1 MARLIRTEKEIEGR
15 FEDVWLVVEE
25 DPLEQWPEGPL
36 DVVGRPATRLDGP
49 ARVRGE
55 ARFTADLQLRGM
67 LHAAIVRSPH
77 AHARVRRIDFAR
89 ALAAPG
95 VRCVLGPGEAKG
107 LDEEAGYAGAPVA
120 ALAADT
126 FAQARA
132 ALGLV
137 DVEWEEL
144 EAVLD
149 PEEAVARGQ
158 FTTEPERHER
168 GDFERAL
175 AEADVVVERT
185 YRTSVVLHNSMET
198 HQAVCEWVG
207 DTLNVYIS
215 TQYIWGVRA
224 EMSSALGIPAD
235 KVRVVCD
242 FMGGGFGSKNGAGEY
257 TAAAAELARR
267 TGRPVRCMLTRR
279 EENTAAGNRNATIQK
294 LVAGARSDGTIVAL
308 GGEFVNAV
316 GWGGWSTMTDGPMR
330 MLYACDNV
338 RTVCYGAK
346 INTPPMKPFRAPGF
360 VEGTF
365 GLESLIDELAAWL
378 HVDPFELRRMNY
390 ADSNNG
396 TPYSSKNLAACYEL
410 APEALGPPAR
420 GARTLRPDVEAR
432 HRHGEPDLV
441 RRRRPAL
448 VRLGARRL
456 RRPHR
461 RRHRDAGHR
470 HGHVHRDGADRRRR
484 ARRTARPRG
493 RRPRRLR
500 ARRRTS
506 TLSAGSST
514 VPSLGPAVRA
524 AAADAKRQILEIA
537 AQRFGVGEET
547 LDIRNGTV
555 GSADGSL
562 AVPLEELLDLLGNA
576 QILGKGARGP
586 NPAGMSVNTFGVQ
599 VAEVAVDVE
608 TGEVR
613 VGRIAA
619 VHDVGR
625 VVNPLGARSQVE
637 GGIIQGIGHTLSE
650 VRLLDPETGTV
661 LTTTLDSYRMPTIAD
676 VPEIV
681 CEFVDKPDAHLT
693 NLGSKGLGEP
703 PIVPTAAA
711 IANAI
716 RDATGADVHELPIC
730 REEMLRALREA
741 EEQGTRGAG
750 CGSLGRRRRARRR
763 VLRPRRHG
771 GGAAAAGR
779 DSPGRD
785 ARRRARRSS
794 RAGSTAAGSAPA
806 RRSREL
812 EVEPAIRPRCARRA
826 GWPPRRSSQHGLAR
840 RQPPPVDALLV
851 LAAQV
856 PVPPARRRPLPRAR
870 RASTASTRSSRT
882 TSARRRIRRT
892 SPRHSS
898 RSARGCART
907 GASSPSPSSTGSPT
921 RPTGSTT
928 TLEPGELILEVE
940 LPPVEAERLPQGDG
954 PEALV
959 VPPGRRRRRR
969 AVGETRI
976 ALAGVAPVPWL
987 LAGPEALD
995 GATPL
1000 PRTAWKVDVAR
1011 ALVRRAVEGVLTQ

>member
-1 MARLIRTEKEIEGR
+1 MARLIRTEKEVEGR
-15 FEDVWLVVEE
+15 FEEVWLVVEE
-25 DPLEQWPEGPL
+25 DPLQQWPKGPL
-36 DVVGRPATRLDGP
+36 EVVGRPAVRLDGP
-49 ARVRGE
+49 ERVRGE
-55 ARFTADLQLRGM
+55 ACFTADLQLPGM
-67 LHAAIVRSPH
+67 LHAAILRSPY
-77 AHARVRRIDFAR
+77 AHARVKRIDLAR
-89 ALAAPG
+89 ALGAPG
-95 VRCVLGPGEAKG
+95 VRGALGPGEAKG
-107 LDEEAGYAGAPVA
+107 LEEEAGYAGAPVA

-126 FAQARA
+126 FGQARA
-132 ALGLV
+132 ALRLV

-144 EAVLD
+144 ETVLD
-149 PEEAVARGQ
+149 PHEAVARGQ
-158 FTTEPERHER
+158 LTAEPERHER

-198 HQAVCEWVG
+198 HQAVCEWIG

-224 EMSSALGIPAD
+224 EVAGALGIPAD
-235 KVRVVCD
+235 KVRVVCE

-257 TAAAAELARR
+257 TFVAAELARR
-267 TGRPVRCMLTRR
+267 TGRPVHCRLTRR

-365 GLESLIDELAAWL
+365 GLESLIDELAGKL
-378 HVDPFELRRMNY
+378 GIDPFELRRRNY

-396 TPYSSKNLAACYEL
+396 TQYSSKNLAACYDL
-410 APEALGPPAR
+410 AQKHWDRRHEVRARSGSTWKHGIGMASQIWYGGGGPPSYAWTRVGSDGRIAVVTAMQDIGTGTSTVMAQIAAEELGVPLDRVDVVLGDSAR
-420 GARTLRPDVEAR
+420 GPYV
-432 HRHGEPDLV
+432 
-441 RRRRPAL
+441 
-448 VRLGARRL
+448 
-456 RRPHR
+456 
-461 RRHRDAGHR
+461 
-470 HGHVHRDGADRRRR
+470 
-484 ARRTARPRG
+484 
-493 RRPRRLR
+493 
-500 ARRRTS
+500 

-537 AQRFGVGEET
+537 AQRFGVEESG
-547 LDIRNGTV
+547 LDIRNGAIV
-555 GSADGSL
+555 SADGGLS
-562 AVPLEELLDLLGNA
+562 VRLEELLDLLGSA

-613 VGRIAA
+613 IERIAA

-637 GGIIQGIGHTLSE
+637 GGIIQGVGHTLSE
-650 VRLLDPETGTV
+650 VRLLDPETGNV

-681 CEFVDKPDAHLT
+681 CEFVDKPDEHLT

-716 RDATGADVHELPIC
+716 RDATGADVHELPIS

-741 EEQGTRGAG
+741 EQ
-750 CGSLGRRRRARRR
+750 RARDAAKEP
-763 VLRPRRHG
+763 V
-771 GGAAAAGR
+771 GAR
-779 DSPGRD
+779 
-785 ARRRARRSS
+785 
-794 RAGSTAAGSAPA
+794 
-806 RRSREL
+806 
-812 EVEPAIRPRCARRA
+812 
-826 GWPPRRSSQHGLAR
+826 
-840 RQPPPVDALLV
+840 
-851 LAAQV
+851 
-856 PVPPARRRPLPRAR
+856 
-870 RASTASTRSSRT
+870 
-882 TSARRRIRRT
+882 
-892 SPRHSS
+892 
-898 RSARGCART
+898 
-907 GASSPSPSSTGSPT
+907 
-921 RPTGSTT
+921 
-928 TLEPGELILEVE
+928 
-940 LPPVEAERLPQGDG
+940 
-954 PEALV
+954 
-959 VPPGRRRRRR
+959 
-969 AVGETRI
+969 
-976 ALAGVAPVPWL
+976 
-987 LAGPEALD
+987 
-995 GATPL
+995 
-1000 PRTAWKVDVAR
+1000 
-1011 ALVRRAVEGVLTQ
+1011 